1 MTPLARLSVMI
12 LLDRLEE
19 LLSGRRLLGRTWVET
34 DAALELTQKIRAAL
48 PDEIREAE
56 WLTSEKERLIFEAQE
71 EAKRILRDAENYA
84 AKLVQDSQIT
94 RQAQHEAEAL
104 MAEARREAAAIEDDA
119 RAYARHI
126 LAQLEDS
133 LEKTLRVVR
142 KGQGDLAGQ
151 D

>member
-1 MTPLARLSVMI
+1 MARLSVMI

-19 LLSGRRLLGRTWVET
+19 LLSGHRLLGRTWVET
-34 DAALELTQKIRAAL
+34 DAALELTQKIRTTL

-84 AKLVQDSQIT
+84 AKLVHDSQII
-94 RQAQHEAEAL
+94 RQAQHEAEGFL
-104 MAEARREAAAIEDDA
+104 AEARREAAAVEDDA
-119 RAYARHI
+119 RAYAQHI
-126 LAQLEDS
+126 LAQLEEN

-142 KGQGDLAGQ
+142 KSQDDLAGR

>member
-1 MTPLARLSVMI
+1 MARISVMI

-19 LLSGRRLLGRTWVET
+19 LLGGRFRLAGRAWVDT
-34 DAALELTQKIRAAL
+34 DAALELVQKIRTAL

-56 WLTSEKERLIFEAQE
+56 WLTSEKERLIFESQE

-84 AKLVQDSQIT
+84 AKLVQDSQIL
-94 RQAQHEAEAL
+94 RQAEHQAEEVLAD
-104 MAEARREAAAIEDDA
+104 ARQEAAAVEEDA
-119 RAYARHI
+119 RGYARHV
-126 LAQLEDS
+126 LGQLEES